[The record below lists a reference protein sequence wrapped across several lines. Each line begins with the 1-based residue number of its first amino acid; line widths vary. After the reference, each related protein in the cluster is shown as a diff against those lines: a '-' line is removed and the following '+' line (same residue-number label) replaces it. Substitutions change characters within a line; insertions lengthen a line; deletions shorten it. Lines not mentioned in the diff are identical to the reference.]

1 MYKMEYYS
9 AIKNNKIM
17 PFATTWMDQ
26 EIVILSEVSQTQ
38 NDKYCMILFICGIL
52 RKGKVNLFTKKKK
65 KKYSHRCRKQ
75 ICDYQGVREEG

>member
-65 KKYSHRCRKQ
+65 NRDTDVENKFVITR
-75 ICDYQGVREEG
+75 G